1 MPVRKIGRNKK
12 IKGRVQPIDKWS
24 NITIFNLIPDEI
36 RKWKANWLISLIQL
50 MNDRKI
56 ILREGNCILEKIN
69 LGK

>member
-12 IKGRVQPIDKWS
+12 IKGRVQPINKRS
-24 NITIFNLIPDEI
+24 NITIFTLILDEI